1 MDRTEF
7 AAILNSIQIPEG
19 CDVETLQRTVKPI
32 SHALVEMM
40 PDKLFRYR
48 NCSEMSVEAFE
59 NDKVYALTADMFND
73 PYDMLLR
80 FDIEA
85 VKNMFNS
92 LLSNE
97 SFYRLKDVLG
107 KGKTLPDIV
116 KQNFDQEN
124 ISQIKNIVLSI
135 TNDSEID
142 SFVSNRRNEVMDMVD
157 LYFPLLA
164 TFVNKR
170 TATISC
176 FSETIKSVT
185 MWSHYADYHKGFV
198 LEYDLRPTL
207 SNGIPNVGIYPVIY
221 DDKRYDGTQY
231 ILWEFLRMLGVKLPN
246 PDTLSYIKCALH
258 KSSQWEYEKEW
269 RLIDSNLRDNIIS
282 ENKTWVS
289 LKPTAI
295 YYGTNISSDNK
306 NRLHSIAQGKNLKEY
321 NMYIDYTFD
330 KYEMQ
335 YRECV

>member
-59 NDKVYALTADMFND
+59 DDKVYALTADMFND

-282 ENKTWVS
+282 ENITWVS

-321 NMYIDYTFD
+321 NMYIDYAFD

>member
-19 CDVETLQRTVKPI
+19 CDVETLQRTVEPI

-306 NRLHSIAQGKNLKEY
+306 NRLHSIAQGKNLTEY
-321 NMYIDYTFD
+321 NMYIDYAFD

>member
-170 TATISC
+170 TATIAC

-306 NRLHSIAQGKNLKEY
+306 NRLHSIAQGKNLLK
-321 NMYIDYTFD
+321 NIT
-330 KYEMQ
+330 
-335 YRECV
+335 CT

>member
-97 SFYRLKDVLG
+97 SFYWLKDVLG

-282 ENKTWVS
+282 ENITWVS

-321 NMYIDYTFD
+321 NMYIPLRQPMT
-330 KYEMQ
+330 
-335 YRECV
+335 

>member
-97 SFYRLKDVLG
+97 SFYRFKDVLG

-198 LEYDLRPTL
+198 LEYDLRPIL

-321 NMYIDYTFD
+321 NMYIDYAFD

>member
-59 NDKVYALTADMFND
+59 NDKVYALTADVFND

-306 NRLHSIAQGKNLKEY
+306 NRLHSIAQDKNLTEY
-321 NMYIDYTFD
+321 NMYIDYAFD

>member
-19 CDVETLQRTVKPI
+19 CDAETLQRTVKPI

-282 ENKTWVS
+282 ENITWVS

-321 NMYIDYTFD
+321 NMYIDYAFD

>member
-198 LEYDLRPTL
+198 LEYDLRPIL

-321 NMYIDYTFD
+321 NMYIDYASD

>member
-170 TATISC
+170 TATIAC

-269 RLIDSNLRDNIIS
+269 RLIDSNLRDNITS
-282 ENKTWVS
+282 D
-289 LKPTAI
+289 AI
-295 YYGTNISSDNK
+295 N
-306 NRLHSIAQGKNLKEY
+306 LHHGFI
-321 NMYIDYTFD
+321 T
-330 KYEMQ
+330 
-335 YRECV
+335 C

>member
-321 NMYIDYTFD
+321 NMYIDYAFE

>member
-170 TATISC
+170 TATIAC

-289 LKPTAI
+289 LKPTAL

-321 NMYIDYTFD
+321 NMYIDYAFD

>member
-282 ENKTWVS
+282 ENITWVS

-321 NMYIDYTFD
+321 NMYIDYAFD

>member
-124 ISQIKNIVLSI
+124 LSQIKNIVLSI

-207 SNGIPNVGIYPVIY
+207 SNCIPNVGIYPVIY

-258 KSSQWEYEKEW
+258 KSCQWEYEKEW

-321 NMYIDYTFD
+321 NMYIDYAFD

>member
-48 NCSEMSVEAFE
+48 NCAEMSVEAFE

-170 TATISC
+170 TATIAC

-321 NMYIDYTFD
+321 NMYIDYAFD

>member
-40 PDKLFRYR
+40 PNKLFRYR

-321 NMYIDYTFD
+321 NMYIDYAFD

-335 YRECV
+335 YRECI

>member
-92 LLSNE
+92 LLSIE

-116 KQNFDQEN
+116 KKNFDQEN

-321 NMYIDYTFD
+321 NMYIDYAFD

>member
-7 AAILNSIQIPEG
+7 AAILNSIQIREG

-97 SFYRLKDVLG
+97 SFYRLRDVLG

-321 NMYIDYTFD
+321 NMYIDYAFD

>member
-258 KSSQWEYEKEW
+258 KSSQWEYENEW

-321 NMYIDYTFD
+321 NMYIDYAFD

>member
-1 MDRTEF
+1 
-7 AAILNSIQIPEG
+7 
-19 CDVETLQRTVKPI
+19 
-32 SHALVEMM
+32 
-40 PDKLFRYR
+40 
-48 NCSEMSVEAFE
+48 MSVEAFE

-170 TATISC
+170 TATIAC

-321 NMYIDYTFD
+321 NMYIDYAFD

>member
-19 CDVETLQRTVKPI
+19 SDVETLQRTVKPI

-85 VKNMFNS
+85 VKNMFNF

-321 NMYIDYTFD
+321 NMYIDYAFD

>member
-97 SFYRLKDVLG
+97 SFYRLKDVLS

-231 ILWEFLRMLGVKLPN
+231 ILWEFLRMIGVKLPN

-321 NMYIDYTFD
+321 NMYIDYAFD

>member
-107 KGKTLPDIV
+107 KGKTLSDIV

-170 TATISC
+170 TATIAC

-282 ENKTWVS
+282 ENITWVS

-321 NMYIDYTFD
+321 NMYIDYAFD

>member
-306 NRLHSIAQGKNLKEY
+306 NRLHSIAKGKNLKEY
-321 NMYIDYTFD
+321 NMYIDYAFD

>member
-176 FSETIKSVT
+176 FSEAIKSVT

-231 ILWEFLRMLGVKLPN
+231 ILWEFLRMLGVELPN

-321 NMYIDYTFD
+321 NMYIDYAFD

>member
-116 KQNFDQEN
+116 KQNLDQEN

-321 NMYIDYTFD
+321 NMYIDYAFD

>member
-116 KQNFDQEN
+116 KQNIDQEN

-321 NMYIDYTFD
+321 NMYIDYAFD

>member
-142 SFVSNRRNEVMDMVD
+142 SFVSNRRNEVMDTVD

-170 TATISC
+170 TATIAC

-282 ENKTWVS
+282 ENITWVS

-321 NMYIDYTFD
+321 NMYIDYAFD

>member
-306 NRLHSIAQGKNLKEY
+306 NRLHSIAQDKNLTEY
-321 NMYIDYTFD
+321 NMYIDYAFD

>member
-176 FSETIKSVT
+176 FSEAIKSVT

-321 NMYIDYTFD
+321 NMYIDYAFD

>member
-321 NMYIDYTFD
+321 NMYIDYAFD

>member
-48 NCSEMSVEAFE
+48 NCSEMSIEAFE

-142 SFVSNRRNEVMDMVD
+142 SFISNRRNEVMDMVD

-221 DDKRYDGTQY
+221 NDKRYDGTQY

-321 NMYIDYTFD
+321 NMYIDYAFD

>member
-1 MDRTEF
+1 
-7 AAILNSIQIPEG
+7 
-19 CDVETLQRTVKPI
+19 
-32 SHALVEMM
+32 
-40 PDKLFRYR
+40 
-48 NCSEMSVEAFE
+48 MSVEAFE
-59 NDKVYALTADMFND
+59 NDKVYAITAYMFND
-73 PYDMLLR
+73 PYYMLLR

-185 MWSHYADYHKGFV
+185 MWSHYADYHKGFA

-321 NMYIDYTFD
+321 NMYIDYAFD

>member
-170 TATISC
+170 TATIAC

-258 KSSQWEYEKEW
+258 KSNQWEYEKEW

-321 NMYIDYTFD
+321 NMYIDYAFD

>member
-85 VKNMFNS
+85 VKKMFNS

-231 ILWEFLRMLGVKLPN
+231 ILWEFFRMLGVKLPN

-321 NMYIDYTFD
+321 NMYIDYAFD

>member
-32 SHALVEMM
+32 SYALVEMM

-321 NMYIDYTFD
+321 NMYIDYAFD

>member
-1 MDRTEF
+1 MPRKF
-7 AAILNSIQIPEG
+7 A
-19 CDVETLQRTVKPI
+19 
-32 SHALVEMM
+32 
-40 PDKLFRYR
+40 
-48 NCSEMSVEAFE
+48 SV
-59 NDKVYALTADMFND
+59 
-73 PYDMLLR
+73 P
-80 FDIEA
+80 
-85 VKNMFNS
+85 FNS

-170 TATISC
+170 TATIAC

-321 NMYIDYTFD
+321 NMYIDYAFD

>member
-321 NMYIDYTFD
+321 NMYIDYAFD

-335 YRECV
+335 YHECV

>member
-321 NMYIDYTFD
+321 NMYIDYAYD

>member
-321 NMYIDYTFD
+321 NMYIDYAFD

-335 YRECV
+335 YRECI